1 MSNPAKK
8 KKVRQGHRAYI
19 AKIIGNVSGIVGEY
33 DPSQEVRLKQL
44 KVTLQEKLD
53 TLKTLDEEILELR

>member
-8 KKVRQGHRAYI
+8 KKVRQGHRVYI
-19 AKIIGNVSGIVGEY
+19 VNIIGKVSGIVGEY
-33 DPSQEVRLKQL
+33 DSSQEVRLNQL

-53 TLKTLDEEILELR
+53 TLKTLDEDI